1 MDFYSLKMKTKIG
14 MDFAK
19 KLSMKHFILFS
30 LAICFAPAFAGESI
44 GTAPKSKVSTPI
56 HQENAKESLTLSE
69 QENMNWNKRREER
82 RLARTKM
89 LSNIRNSNS
98 IEKQQLQKTLEQNRN
113 DNSRMEGQFPNNNE
127 RHSFKPEGGRPE
139 PHREHFFNGSMSG
152 PLKKGGERNH

>member
-1 MDFYSLKMKTKIG
+1 
-14 MDFAK
+14 
-19 KLSMKHFILFS
+19 MKHFILFS

-56 HQENAKESLTLSE
+56 HQENANESLTLSE